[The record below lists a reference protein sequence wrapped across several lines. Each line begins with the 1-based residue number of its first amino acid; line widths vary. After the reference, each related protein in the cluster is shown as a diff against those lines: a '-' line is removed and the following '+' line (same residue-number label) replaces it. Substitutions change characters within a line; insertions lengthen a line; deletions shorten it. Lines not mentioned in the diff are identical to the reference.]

1 VILKEHCKELDE
13 TAQLLLKRETLNA
26 EDLPAIGPDGAKAA
40 E

>member
-1 VILKEHCKELDE
+1 VILKEHGKELDE
-13 TAQLLLKRETLNA
+13 TVQLLLKRETLNA